1 MTADTYEI
9 YAVRYAHHDRRAS
22 ENFYGG
28 DPHDGPMPLDYFVW
42 AIVGESRTLIFDT
55 GFDEAMAKKRGRDF
69 LRPPRD
75 GLLAIGVDPD
85 TVGDVIISH
94 MHYDHAGNNDL
105 FPNATFH
112 LQDREMAFC
121 TGRCMCHRDVRRSF
135 EESDV
140 TAMVGRVFRGR
151 VQFHDGEGEIA
162 PGHHRAPC
170 RRPHRRAAVRCGS
183 RPQRGWVVLASD
195 ASHFYANFEQMRA
208 YATVYNV
215 GDMLEGFTSLKRL
228 ASSPRHVD
236 PGPRP
241 AGAAALPG
249 AEAGARR
256 HRGHGSTSSRGS
268 SSADPAASA
277 RRTRSSRPV
286 SMSSSEPKAFM

>member
-9 YAVRYAHHDRRAS
+9 YAVRYAHHDRRAA

-42 AIVGESRTLIFDT
+42 AIKGEDRTLILDT

-75 GLLAIGVDPD
+75 GLKVIGVDPD
-85 TVGDVIISH
+85 KVGDVIISH

-121 TGRCMCHRDVRRSF
+121 TGRSMCHRDVRRSF

-140 TAMVGRVFRGR
+140 TAMVGRLYQGR
-151 VQFHDGEGEIA
+151 VQFHDGAGEIG
-162 PGHHRAPC
+162 PGITVHHVGGHTAGLQFAR
-170 RRPHRRAAVRCGS
+170 VKT
-183 RPQRGWVVLASD
+183 QRGWVVLASD
-195 ASHFYANFEQMRA
+195 ASHFYANFEEMRA
-208 YATVYNV
+208 YATVFNV
-215 GDMLEGFTSLKRL
+215 GDMLEGFTSLKRH
-228 ASSPRHVD
+228 ASSIRHVIPGHD
-236 PGPRP
+236 PLVLRRYP
-241 AGAAALPG
+241 APKPG
-249 AEAGARR
+249 LEGIAVRL
-256 HRGHGSTSSRGS
+256 
-268 SSADPAASA
+268 D
-277 RRTRSSRPV
+277 V
-286 SMSSSEPKAFM
+286 EPSQ